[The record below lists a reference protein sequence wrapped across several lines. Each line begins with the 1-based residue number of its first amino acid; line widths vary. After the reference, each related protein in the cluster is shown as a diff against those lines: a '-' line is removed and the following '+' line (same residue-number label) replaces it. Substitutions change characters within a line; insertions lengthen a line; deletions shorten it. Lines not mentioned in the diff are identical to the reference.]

1 MDDYKTLEA
10 LIDEVEVMDK
20 KELVKSSEIIHF
32 DKNVA
37 TSEFVK
43 SSFEAVL
50 TLHEQVVDAKEQT
63 LTQLKDENI
72 FLKES
77 LRSIQDIYTEDR
89 ETIEILTKQIKS
101 LQDELEFTKRKYKL
115 MWNKAVE
122 NYKK

>member
-10 LIDEVEVMDK
+10 LIDEVELMDNK
-20 KELVKSSEIIHF
+20 QLVKNPEIIPF
-32 DKNVA
+32 DKNIA

-50 TLHEQVVDAKEQT
+50 TLHGQVVDAKEQT

-77 LRSIQDIYTEDR
+77 LLSIQDIYTEDR